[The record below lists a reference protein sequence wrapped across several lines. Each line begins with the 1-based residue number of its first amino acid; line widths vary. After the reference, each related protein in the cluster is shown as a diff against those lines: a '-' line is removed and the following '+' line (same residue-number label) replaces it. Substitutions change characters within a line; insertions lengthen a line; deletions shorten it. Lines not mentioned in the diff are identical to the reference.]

1 MKKYRVVLTDYMY
14 ETIQPFYDV
23 YGQYEDI
30 EFVPMELTEKA
41 EAAYRAYLRDHAAE
55 ALRWLLAE
63 RDTAGIAFLLERTA
77 PDRETLSDACALA
90 RESGAAEAQAI
101 LLEEQHRR
109 FPAGL
114 DKCFDL

>member
-41 EAAYRAYLRDHAAE
+41 DIL
-55 ALRWLLAE
+55 
-63 RDTAGIAFLLERTA
+63 
-77 PDRETLSDACALA
+77 RETEYADAVMVHFDQIDKDVIIAW
-90 RESGAAEAQAI
+90 
-101 LLEEQHRR
+101 RR
-109 FPAGL
+109 SPTIR
-114 DKCFDL
+114 